1 MVAVGLKGLPSSR
14 QRLCDLVEDS
24 LMGGD
29 DKSYKPGRKKKGLN
43 RKAKKESFG
52 FDADN
57 SNKNSSGRG
66 ADGSASARKSWK
78 HQNASDPKTSV
89 VRKQVDPDLAKYFA
103 EISNLF
109 ESNEVDLEE
118 RSVLCRNA
126 LEETRGKE
134 LELATDYIISHTLQT
149 LLEGCDVDHLCS
161 FLRGCAKVFPAIAM
175 DRSGSHVAET
185 ALKSLAMHLQD
196 EHAHSIIEETLK
208 SICKVIVANPVDV
221 MCNCYGSHV
230 LRSLLCL
237 CRGAPLDSSDFH
249 RAKPSQI
256 LAERLNLDASQSNR
270 DNLSYH
276 HPVFSELSKFLM
288 SGILACSRKDLRTLQ
303 TDQYSS
309 LVLQTALRLLVGND
323 PELLQIIS
331 ILLGSNKENVVEG
344 NFIPMTVVH
353 DVLNLMK
360 ETAYSHLMEV
370 ILEVA
375 PQSLYDEMFT
385 KVFRNSLFDLSSHH
399 CANFVVQAL
408 VSHARDQDQMALIWE
423 ELGGKFRELLEMGRS
438 GVVAALIAASQ
449 RLHTH
454 ERKCCEALAAAVS
467 STNVSPRCIV
477 PGILFLESYF
487 SCEDKSNWN
496 WPKGIKIQIIGS
508 LILQAVFR
516 FPSEFIQPY
525 VTSITSMEADHV
537 FEAAKDAAGARVIE
551 AYLSSKVSA
560 KQKHRVVLKLKG
572 HFGEL
577 SVHPSG
583 SFTVERCFTASSLSL
598 RETIASELSAVR
610 NALSKTKQGPHL
622 IRKLDIDGFTAR
634 PDQWRLKQSAKQLT
648 YKEFYSTFGSN
659 DTKSSRK
666 DSFLADSSKQT
677 SNSQGIKNMRK
688 EIDNCLDSTALL
700 LGKAGLM
707 RRSEKEEHRSEKY
720 AKHVMADDIS
730 KGKNKKKNKKNQV
743 ASEYTGPSSKGA
755 EIAAKPFLS
764 TDKTAK
770 KRNRSNRPSKAS
782 KKLKP

>member
-270 DNLSYH
+270 NNLSYH
-276 HPVFSELSKFLM
+276 HPVFSELSKFLI

-353 DVLNLMK
+353 DVLNLTK

-537 FEAAKDAAGARVIE
+537 LEAAKDAAGARVIE

-700 LGKAGLM
+700 LGKSGLK

-720 AKHVMADDIS
+720 AKHVMVDDIS
-730 KGKNKKKNKKNQV
+730 KRKNKKKNKKNQV

-764 TDKTAK
+764 TDKTAE

>member
-208 SICKVIVANPVDV
+208 LICKVIVANPVDV

-375 PQSLYDEMFT
+375 PQSLYDDMFT

>member
-57 SNKNSSGRG
+57 SNKNSSGHG

-270 DNLSYH
+270 NNLSYH
-276 HPVFSELSKFLM
+276 HPVFSELSKFLI
-288 SGILACSRKDLRTLQ
+288 SGILASSRKDLRTLQ

-331 ILLGSNKENVVEG
+331 ILLGSNKDNVVEG

-537 FEAAKDAAGARVIE
+537 LEAAKDAAGARVIE

-610 NALSKTKQGPHL
+610 NELSKTKQGPHL

-700 LGKAGLM
+700 SGKSGLK

-743 ASEYTGPSSKGA
+743 ASEYAGPSSKGA

-764 TDKTAK
+764 TDKTVK

>member
-208 SICKVIVANPVDV
+208 LICKVIVANPVDV

-276 HPVFSELSKFLM
+276 HPVFSELSKFLI

-375 PQSLYDEMFT
+375 PQSLYDDMFT

-700 LGKAGLM
+700 LGKSGLK

>member
-270 DNLSYH
+270 NNLSYH
-276 HPVFSELSKFLM
+276 HPVFSELSKFLI

-331 ILLGSNKENVVEG
+331 ILLGSNKDNVVEG

-537 FEAAKDAAGARVIE
+537 LEAAKDAAGARVIE

-610 NALSKTKQGPHL
+610 NELSKTKQGPHL

-700 LGKAGLM
+700 SGKSGLK

-743 ASEYTGPSSKGA
+743 ASEYAGPSSKGA

-764 TDKTAK
+764 TDKTVK

>member
-276 HPVFSELSKFLM
+276 HPVFSELSKFLI

-375 PQSLYDEMFT
+375 PQSLYDDMFT

-700 LGKAGLM
+700 LGKSGLK

>member
-1 MVAVGLKGLPSSR
+1 
-14 QRLCDLVEDS
+14 
-24 LMGGD
+24 
-29 DKSYKPGRKKKGLN
+29 
-43 RKAKKESFG
+43 
-52 FDADN
+52 
-57 SNKNSSGRG
+57 
-66 ADGSASARKSWK
+66 
-78 HQNASDPKTSV
+78 
-89 VRKQVDPDLAKYFA
+89 
-103 EISNLF
+103 
-109 ESNEVDLEE
+109 
-118 RSVLCRNA
+118 
-126 LEETRGKE
+126 
-134 LELATDYIISHTLQT
+134 
-149 LLEGCDVDHLCS
+149 
-161 FLRGCAKVFPAIAM
+161 M

-270 DNLSYH
+270 NNLSYH
-276 HPVFSELSKFLM
+276 HPVFSELSKFLI
-288 SGILACSRKDLRTLQ
+288 SGILASSRKDLRTLQ

-353 DVLNLMK
+353 DVLNLTK

-537 FEAAKDAAGARVIE
+537 LEAAKDAAGARVIE

-700 LGKAGLM
+700 LGKSGLK
-707 RRSEKEEHRSEKY
+707 RCSEKEEHRGEKY
-720 AKHVMADDIS
+720 AKHVMVDDIS
-730 KGKNKKKNKKNQV
+730 KRKNKKKNKKNQV

>member
-118 RSVLCRNA
+118 RSVLCHNA

-270 DNLSYH
+270 NNLSYH
-276 HPVFSELSKFLM
+276 HPVFSELSKFLI

-385 KVFRNSLFDLSSHH
+385 KVFRNSLFDLSSHL

-423 ELGGKFRELLEMGRS
+423 ELGGKFGELLEMGRS

-496 WPKGIKIQIIGS
+496 WPKGIKMQIIGS

-537 FEAAKDAAGARVIE
+537 LEVAKDAAGARVIE

-610 NALSKTKQGPHL
+610 NELSKTKQGPHL

-688 EIDNCLDSTALL
+688 EIDNCLDSAALL
-700 LGKAGLM
+700 LGKSGLK

>member
-270 DNLSYH
+270 NNLSYH
-276 HPVFSELSKFLM
+276 HPVFSELSKFLI

-331 ILLGSNKENVVEG
+331 ILLGSNKDNVVEG

-537 FEAAKDAAGARVIE
+537 LEAAKDAAGARVIE

-577 SVHPSG
+577 SAHPSG

-598 RETIASELSAVR
+598 RETIASELSDVR

-700 LGKAGLM
+700 LGKSGLK

>member
-688 EIDNCLDSTALL
+688 EIGNCLDSTALL
-700 LGKAGLM
+700 LGKSGLK

>member
-14 QRLCDLVEDS
+14 PGLCDLVEDS
-24 LMGGD
+24 SMGMD

-52 FDADN
+52 FDAHN

-66 ADGSASARKSWK
+66 TDVRANARKSWK
-78 HQNASDPKTSV
+78 HQNASDPRTSV

-161 FLRGCAKVFPAIAM
+161 FLQGCAKVFPAIAM

-270 DNLSYH
+270 NNLPYH
-276 HPVFSELSKFLM
+276 HPVFSELSKFLI
-288 SGILACSRKDLRTLQ
+288 SGILGCSRKDLRILQ

-331 ILLGSNKENVVEG
+331 ILLGSNKENAVEG
-344 NFIPMTVVH
+344 DFIPMAVVH

-375 PQSLYDEMFT
+375 PQSVYDEMFM
-385 KVFRNSLFDLSSHH
+385 KVFRNSLFDLSSHQY
-399 CANFVVQAL
+399 ANFVVQAL

-496 WPKGIKIQIIGS
+496 WPKGIKIQIVGS

-525 VTSITSMEADHV
+525 VTSVTSMEADHV
-537 FEAAKDAAGARVIE
+537 LEAAKDAAGARVIE

-577 SVHPSG
+577 SMHPSG

-610 NALSKTKQGPHL
+610 NELSKTKQGPHL

-648 YKEFYSTFGSN
+648 YKEFYATFGSN
-659 DTKSSRK
+659 DAKSSRK
-666 DSFLADSSKQT
+666 DSFLADSSKQILNT
-677 SNSQGIKNMRK
+677 QGIKNMRK
-688 EIDNCLDSTALL
+688 EIDNCLDSAALS
-700 LGKAGLM
+700 LGKSGLK

-730 KGKNKKKNKKNQV
+730 KGKNKKKNIKNQV
-743 ASEYTGPSSKGA
+743 ASECPGPSSKGA
-755 EIAAKPFLS
+755 ENAVKPFLS
-764 TDKTAK
+764 TDKTVK

>member
-688 EIDNCLDSTALL
+688 EIGNCLDSTALL

>member
-208 SICKVIVANPVDV
+208 LICKVIVANPVDV

-276 HPVFSELSKFLM
+276 HPVFSELSKFLI

-700 LGKAGLM
+700 LGKSGLK

>member
-270 DNLSYH
+270 NNLSYH
-276 HPVFSELSKFLM
+276 HPVFSELSKFLI

-331 ILLGSNKENVVEG
+331 ILLGSNKDNVVEG

-537 FEAAKDAAGARVIE
+537 LEAAKDAAGARVIE

-577 SVHPSG
+577 SAHPSG

-598 RETIASELSAVR
+598 RETIASELSDVR

-700 LGKAGLM
+700 SGKSGLK

-743 ASEYTGPSSKGA
+743 ASEYAGPSSKGA

>member
-270 DNLSYH
+270 NNLSYH
-276 HPVFSELSKFLM
+276 HPVFSELSKFLI
-288 SGILACSRKDLRTLQ
+288 SGILASSRKDLRTLQ

-537 FEAAKDAAGARVIE
+537 LEAAKDAAGARVIE

-583 SFTVERCFTASSLSL
+583 SFTVERCFTAGSLSL

-700 LGKAGLM
+700 LGKSGLK
-707 RRSEKEEHRSEKY
+707 RRSEKE
-720 AKHVMADDIS
+720 DIS

-743 ASEYTGPSSKGA
+743 ASEYTGPSSKDA

>member
-14 QRLCDLVEDS
+14 QRFCDLVEDS
-24 LMGGD
+24 LMGTD
-29 DKSYKPGRKKKGLN
+29 DKSYKPGRKKNGLN

-57 SNKNSSGRG
+57 SSKSSTGHA
-66 ADGSASARKSWK
+66 ADGSANARKSWK

-109 ESNEVDLEE
+109 ESKEVDLEE
-118 RSVLCRNA
+118 RSVLCGNA

-196 EHAHSIIEETLK
+196 EHTHSIIEETLK

-221 MCNCYGSHV
+221 MCNCYASHV

-249 RAKPSQI
+249 RARPSEI
-256 LAERLNLDASQSNR
+256 LAERLNLNASQSNR
-270 DNLSYH
+270 DNLPYH
-276 HPVFSELSKFLM
+276 HPVFSKLSKFLI
-288 SGILACSRKDLRTLQ
+288 SGILGCSRKDLRTLQ

-331 ILLGSNKENVVEG
+331 ILLGSNQENVVEG
-344 NFIPMTVVH
+344 NFIPMTVVL
-353 DVLNLMK
+353 DILNLMK

-385 KVFRNSLFDLSSHH
+385 KVFRNSLFDLASHQ

-408 VSHARDQDQMALIWE
+408 VSHARDQDQMTLIWE

-454 ERKCCEALAAAVS
+454 ERKCCEALAAAIS

-487 SCEDKSNWN
+487 SCEDKSNWS

-537 FEAAKDAAGARVIE
+537 LEAAKDAAGARVIE
-551 AYLSSKVSA
+551 AYLCSKVSA

-577 SVHPSG
+577 SIHPSG
-583 SFTVERCFTASSLSL
+583 SFTVERCFSASSLSL

-610 NALSKTKQGPHL
+610 NELSKTKQGPHL

-648 YKEFYSTFGSN
+648 YKEFYATFGSN

-677 SNSQGIKNMRK
+677 SNSQGIKNIRK
-688 EIDNCLDSTALL
+688 EIDNCLDSAALS
-700 LGKAGLM
+700 LGKSGLK
-707 RRSEKEEHRSEKY
+707 RRSEKEEHHSEKY
-720 AKHVMADDIS
+720 AKHVIADDIS
-730 KGKNKKKNKKNQV
+730 KGKNKKKNKTNQV
-743 ASEYTGPSSKGA
+743 ASEYGGPSSKGA
-755 EIAAKPFLS
+755 ENVAKFFLS
-764 TDKTAK
+764 TDKTV
-770 KRNRSNRPSKAS
+770 KRWNRSNRPLKAS

>member
-270 DNLSYH
+270 NNLSYH
-276 HPVFSELSKFLM
+276 HPVFSELSKFLI
-288 SGILACSRKDLRTLQ
+288 SGILASSRKDLRTLQ

-353 DVLNLMK
+353 DVLNLTK

-537 FEAAKDAAGARVIE
+537 LEAAKDAAGARVIE

-622 IRKLDIDGFTAR
+622 IRKLDIDGFTAL

-700 LGKAGLM
+700 LGKSGLK

-730 KGKNKKKNKKNQV
+730 KGNYKKKNKKNQV

>member
-118 RSVLCRNA
+118 RSVLCHNA

-270 DNLSYH
+270 NNLSYH
-276 HPVFSELSKFLM
+276 HPVFSELSKFLI

-323 PELLQIIS
+323 LELLQIIS

-423 ELGGKFRELLEMGRS
+423 ELGGKFGELLEMGRS

-496 WPKGIKIQIIGS
+496 WPKGIKMQIIGS

-537 FEAAKDAAGARVIE
+537 LEVAKDAAGARVIE

-610 NALSKTKQGPHL
+610 NELSKTKQGPHL

-688 EIDNCLDSTALL
+688 EIDNCLDSAALL
-700 LGKAGLM
+700 LGKSGLK

>member
-1 MVAVGLKGLPSSR
+1 MQYNRQNLYSLPLFFSRLGLPSSR

-57 SNKNSSGRG
+57 SNKNSS
-66 ADGSASARKSWK
+66 
-78 HQNASDPKTSV
+78 
-89 VRKQVDPDLAKYFA
+89 

-208 SICKVIVANPVDV
+208 SICKVIAANPVDV

-270 DNLSYH
+270 NNLSYH
-276 HPVFSELSKFLM
+276 HPVFSELSKFLI

-331 ILLGSNKENVVEG
+331 ILLGSNKDNVVEG

-537 FEAAKDAAGARVIE
+537 LEAAKDAAGARVIE

-700 LGKAGLM
+700 LGKSGLK

-743 ASEYTGPSSKGA
+743 ASEYAGPSSKGA

>member
-57 SNKNSSGRG
+57 SNKNSSGHG

-270 DNLSYH
+270 NNLSYH
-276 HPVFSELSKFLM
+276 HPVFSELSKFLI
-288 SGILACSRKDLRTLQ
+288 SGILASSRKDLRTLQ

-353 DVLNLMK
+353 DVLNLTK

-537 FEAAKDAAGARVIE
+537 LEAAKDAAGARVIE

-700 LGKAGLM
+700 LGKSGLK
-707 RRSEKEEHRSEKY
+707 RCSEKEEHRGEKY
-720 AKHVMADDIS
+720 AKHVMVDDIS
-730 KGKNKKKNKKNQV
+730 KRKNKKKNKKNQV

>member
-208 SICKVIVANPVDV
+208 LICKVIVANPVDV

-375 PQSLYDEMFT
+375 PQSLYDDMFT

-700 LGKAGLM
+700 LGKSGLK

>member
-1 MVAVGLKGLPSSR
+1 
-14 QRLCDLVEDS
+14 
-24 LMGGD
+24 
-29 DKSYKPGRKKKGLN
+29 
-43 RKAKKESFG
+43 
-52 FDADN
+52 
-57 SNKNSSGRG
+57 
-66 ADGSASARKSWK
+66 
-78 HQNASDPKTSV
+78 
-89 VRKQVDPDLAKYFA
+89 
-103 EISNLF
+103 
-109 ESNEVDLEE
+109 
-118 RSVLCRNA
+118 
-126 LEETRGKE
+126 
-134 LELATDYIISHTLQT
+134 
-149 LLEGCDVDHLCS
+149 
-161 FLRGCAKVFPAIAM
+161 M

-270 DNLSYH
+270 NNLSYH
-276 HPVFSELSKFLM
+276 HPVFSELSKFLI

-331 ILLGSNKENVVEG
+331 ILLGSNKDNVVEG

-537 FEAAKDAAGARVIE
+537 LEAAKDAAGARVIE

-610 NALSKTKQGPHL
+610 NELSKTKQGPHL

-700 LGKAGLM
+700 SGKSGLK

-743 ASEYTGPSSKGA
+743 ASEYAGPSSKGA

-764 TDKTAK
+764 TDKTVK

>member
-276 HPVFSELSKFLM
+276 HPVFSELSKFLI

-700 LGKAGLM
+700 LGKSGLK

>member
-270 DNLSYH
+270 NNLSYH
-276 HPVFSELSKFLM
+276 HPVFSELSKFLI
-288 SGILACSRKDLRTLQ
+288 SGILASSRKDLRTLQ

-353 DVLNLMK
+353 DVLNLTK

-537 FEAAKDAAGARVIE
+537 LEAAKDAAGARVIE

-700 LGKAGLM
+700 LGKSGLK

-720 AKHVMADDIS
+720 AKHVMVDDIS
-730 KGKNKKKNKKNQV
+730 KRKNKKKNKKNQV

-764 TDKTAK
+764 TDKTAE

>member
-118 RSVLCRNA
+118 RSVLCHNA

-270 DNLSYH
+270 NNLSYH
-276 HPVFSELSKFLM
+276 HPVFSELSKFLI

-423 ELGGKFRELLEMGRS
+423 ELGGKFGELLEMGRS

-496 WPKGIKIQIIGS
+496 WPKGIKMQIIGS

-537 FEAAKDAAGARVIE
+537 LEVAKDAAGARVIE

-610 NALSKTKQGPHL
+610 NELSKTKQGPHL

-688 EIDNCLDSTALL
+688 EIDNCLDSAALL
-700 LGKAGLM
+700 LGKSGLK

>member
-270 DNLSYH
+270 NNLSYH
-276 HPVFSELSKFLM
+276 HPVFSELSKFLI

-537 FEAAKDAAGARVIE
+537 LEAAKDAAGARVIE

-700 LGKAGLM
+700 LGKSGLK

-720 AKHVMADDIS
+720 AKHVMVDDIS
-730 KGKNKKKNKKNQV
+730 KRKNKKKNKKNQV

-764 TDKTAK
+764 TDKTAE